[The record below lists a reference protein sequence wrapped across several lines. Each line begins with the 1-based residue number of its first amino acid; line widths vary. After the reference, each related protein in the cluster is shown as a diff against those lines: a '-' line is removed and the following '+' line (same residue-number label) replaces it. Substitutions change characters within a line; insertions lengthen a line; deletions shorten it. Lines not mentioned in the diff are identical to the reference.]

1 MILYTEEHWRYS
13 PLSIVKHYGTV
24 RIQNKEF
31 ILVNKEGKDV
41 FECTAEAEKE
51 GREMAIPPGEPC
63 DLIDRTYQP
72 IYRQVGRGKFLEMVM
87 AGMDLEKMKKHL
99 EEK

>member
-13 PLSIVKHYGTV
+13 QLSIVKHYGMIN
-24 RIQNKEF
+24 IQGKEF
-31 ILVNKEGKDV
+31 ILVNKEGKDI
-41 FECTAEAEKE
+41 FECSAEAEKE
-51 GREMAIPPGEPC
+51 GREMAIPAGEPC
-63 DLIDRTYQP
+63 DLIDITYQP

-99 EEK
+99 KQ

>member
-1 MILYTEEHWRYS
+1 MILYTEEQWRYS
-13 PLSIVKHYGTV
+13 QLSIVKHYGTV

-31 ILVNKEGKDV
+31 ILVNKEGKDI
-41 FECTAEAEKE
+41 FECSAEAEKE
-51 GREMAIPPGEPC
+51 GREMAIPAGEPC

-72 IYRQVGRGKFLEMVM
+72 IYRQVGREKFLEMVM

-99 EEK
+99 EE